1 MDSGVAYL
9 LRLDR
14 APSQPGGPFA
24 PRADDDELRADEE
37 SSRNR
42 HLARLENRDH
52 KAMLRHL
59 RNGVLPTHSAF
70 EEEEEEPAPAP
81 QPQDEQQQSSW
92 QSSCVLS

>member
-1 MDSGVAYL
+1 MGENGLLLPHAQLMDRGVAYL
-9 LRLDR
+9 LRLNK

-37 SSRNR
+37 ASRNR
-42 HLARLENRDH
+42 HLARLENREH

-70 EEEEEEPAPAP
+70 EEDDDEEEE
-81 QPQDEQQQSSW
+81 QS
-92 QSSCVLS
+92 